1 MLHLTNPEG
10 LIMLVSLSTA
20 SQSSTVSSV
29 SAAPSTASSS
39 APAAAPAQ
47 GSAGGRGGFA
57 RQGSLS
63 AVLTEDAEDTM
74 KNLRKTFAGIFGDM

>member
-1 MLHLTNPEG
+1 MF
-10 LIMLVSLSTA
+10 VSTV

-29 SAAPSTASSS
+29 SGAGGGGASAGAGTGAVTGPGSGAGAAPTGSS
-39 APAAAPAQ
+39 
-47 GSAGGRGGFA
+47 GGRGGFA

-63 AVLTEDAEDTM
+63 AALTEDAEDTM